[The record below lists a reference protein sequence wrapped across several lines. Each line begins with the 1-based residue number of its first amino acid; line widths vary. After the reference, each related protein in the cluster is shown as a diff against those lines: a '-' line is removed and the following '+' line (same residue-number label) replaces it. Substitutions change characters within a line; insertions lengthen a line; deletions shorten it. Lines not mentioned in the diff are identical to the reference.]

1 VGAVLNAKEIIG
13 AAGAEFSGNTNM
25 VFRGISTDS
34 RSIAEGNLFVALTGE
49 KFDGHDFLA
58 DVLEKG
64 AAGIVIRK
72 DRQDKIPG
80 RQGINVFKVDDT
92 LKALG
97 DLAGFW
103 RSRFSAPVIAITGSS
118 GKTTTKEMAAG
129 IISQARPVL
138 KTEGN
143 FNNLIGLPLT
153 IFRMGEEHEAAILEM
168 GTSFPGEIARLTEIA
183 RPDVGLI
190 TNIGEAHL
198 QGLKSLDAI
207 RKEKTDLFRVMNDR
221 GIAIINADDPSI
233 MMETRWRGSQIT
245 FGIKNNALIRAER
258 IRKERE
264 QGVCFVLKIGDTS
277 REIAMQVLGEHHI
290 YNALAAAACAWSLG
304 ISREL
309 ICQGLMSFKPVGGRM
324 EIIKLANGAFLLDDA
339 YNANPISVRGA
350 LAALKDLKGESRSV
364 VILGDMLELGDDSE
378 RLHETVGNIIAET
391 GVDRVI
397 LKGDFSGAVKRGAV
411 RGGMEASRIS
421 IDGDPERVAAEV
433 CSAVGNGDWVLV
445 KGSRGMRMEET
456 IKAIIR
462 LAGTGPAGEVY
473 GKGESA

>member
-1 VGAVLNAKEIIG
+1 MGPALTAEEIIQ
-13 AAGAEFSGNTNM
+13 ATRAEYSGDTDLYI
-25 VFRGISTDS
+25 RGISTDS
-34 RSIAEGNLFVALTGE
+34 RSIAAGNLFVALAGE
-49 KFDGHDFLA
+49 KFDAHDFLA
-58 DVLEKG
+58 EVLEKG
-64 AAGIVIRK
+64 AAGIVVRRDRK
-72 DRQDKIPG
+72 DKVPVRPG
-80 RQGINVFKVDDT
+80 ANVFRVDDT

-97 DLAGFW
+97 DIANFW
-103 RSRFSAPVIAITGSS
+103 RSRFTMPVIAITGSS
-118 GKTTTKEMAAG
+118 GKTTTKEMAAA

-153 IFRMGEEHEAAILEM
+153 IFRMSEEHEAAILEM

-198 QGLKSLDAI
+198 EGLKSVDAI

-221 GIAIINADDPSI
+221 GIAIVNADDPSI
-233 MMETRWRGSQIT
+233 TTEMRWRGSQIT

-264 QGVCFVLKIGDTS
+264 QGVCFILKIGDTS

-309 ICQGLMSFKPVGGRM
+309 ICQGLMSFQPVSGRM
-324 EIIKLANGAFLLDDA
+324 EVIRLANGAFLLNDA

-378 RLHETVGNIIAET
+378 RLHENMGIIIAET

-411 RGGMEASRIS
+411 KGGMEASRIS
-421 IDGDPERVAAEV
+421 IDGNPESVAAEV
-433 CSAVGNGDWVLV
+433 YSTTGNGDWVLV

-456 IKAIIR
+456 IKAIVR
-462 LAGTGPAGEVY
+462 LAGTETGGDSHS
-473 GKGESA
+473 KGERA

>member
-1 VGAVLNAKEIIG
+1 
-13 AAGAEFSGNTNM
+13 
-25 VFRGISTDS
+25 
-34 RSIAEGNLFVALTGE
+34 
-49 KFDGHDFLA
+49 
-58 DVLEKG
+58 
-64 AAGIVIRK
+64 
-72 DRQDKIPG
+72 
-80 RQGINVFKVDDT
+80 
-92 LKALG
+92 
-97 DLAGFW
+97 
-103 RSRFSAPVIAITGSS
+103 
-118 GKTTTKEMAAG
+118 MAAR

-153 IFRMGEEHEAAILEM
+153 LFRMGEEHEAAILEM

-198 QGLKSLDAI
+198 QGLRSLDAI

-221 GIAIINADDPSI
+221 GIAIVNADDPSI
-233 MMETRWRGSQIT
+233 MMDMRWRGSQIT

-309 ICQGLMSFKPVGGRM
+309 ICQGLMSFKPVSGRM
-324 EIIKLANGAFLLDDA
+324 EIIKLANGAFLLNDA

-350 LAALKDLKGESRSV
+350 LAALKDLKGESRSL
-364 VILGDMLELGDDSE
+364 VILGDMLELGDESE
-378 RLHETVGNIIAET
+378 RLHESMGSIIAET

-397 LKGDFSGAVKRGAV
+397 LKGDFSGAVQRGALKA
-411 RGGMEASRIS
+411 GMEPSRIS
-421 IDGDPERVAAEV
+421 IDGNPESVAAEV
-433 CSAVGNGDWVLV
+433 FSATGDGDWVLV
-445 KGSRGMRMEET
+445 KGSRGMKMEET

-462 LAGTGPAGEVY
+462 LAGTEPARD
-473 GKGESA
+473 SLQ

>member
-1 VGAVLNAKEIIG
+1 VGPALNVEEIIR
-13 AAGAEFSGNTNM
+13 AAGAEFFGDTNII
-25 VFRGISTDS
+25 FRGISTDS

-49 KFDGHDFLA
+49 KFDGHDFLD
-58 DVLEKG
+58 DVLKKG
-64 AAGIVIRK
+64 AAGIVVGK
-72 DRQDKIPG
+72 DRQDKLPG
-80 RQGINVFKVDDT
+80 RPGINVFRVDDT

-97 DLAGFW
+97 DIANFW
-103 RSRFSAPVIAITGSS
+103 RNRFTAPVIAITGSS
-118 GKTTTKEMAAG
+118 GKTTTKEMAAAV
-129 IISQARPVL
+129 ISQARPVL

-153 IFRMGEEHEAAILEM
+153 IFRMSEEHEAAILEM

-221 GIAIINADDPSI
+221 GIAIVNADDPSI

-277 REIAMQVLGEHHI
+277 REIAMRVLGEHHI

-324 EIIKLANGAFLLDDA
+324 EIIKLANGAFLLNDS
-339 YNANPISVRGA
+339 YNANPMSVRGA

-364 VILGDMLELGDDSE
+364 VVLGDMLELGDESE
-378 RLHETVGNIIAET
+378 RLHETVGNLIAET

-397 LKGDFSGAVKRGAV
+397 LKGDYSGAVKRGAV
-411 RGGMEASRIS
+411 KGGMEPSRIS
-421 IDGDPERVAAEV
+421 IDGNPESVADEV
-433 CSAVGNGDWVLV
+433 CSATGNGDWVLV

-462 LAGTGPAGEVY
+462 LAGTDPGRDSY
-473 GKGESA
+473 SKGESV

>member
-1 VGAVLNAKEIIG
+1 VGPVLSAEEIIR
-13 AAGAEFSGNTNM
+13 AARAEFSGDTKIA
-25 VFRGISTDS
+25 FRGISTDS
-34 RSIAEGNLFVALTGE
+34 RSIGEGNLFVALTGE

-58 DVLEKG
+58 DVLKKG
-64 AAGIVIRK
+64 AAGIVVRK
-72 DRQDKIPG
+72 DRQGKVPDVPG
-80 RQGINVFKVDDT
+80 MNVFRVEDT
-92 LKALG
+92 LRALG
-97 DLAGFW
+97 DIANFW
-103 RSRFSAPVIAITGSS
+103 RGRFTAPVIAITGSS
-118 GKTTTKEMAAG
+118 GKTTTKEMAAA

-153 IFRMGEEHEAAILEM
+153 IFRMSEEHKAAILEM
-168 GTSFPGEIARLTEIA
+168 GTNTPGEIARLTEIA
-183 RPDVGLI
+183 QPDVGLI

-198 QGLKSLDAI
+198 EGLKSLDAI

-245 FGIKNNALIRAER
+245 FGIKNNALIRAEQ

-264 QGVCFVLKIGDTS
+264 QGVCFVLKIGDTA

-309 ICQGLMSFKPVGGRM
+309 ICQGLMSFKPVSGRM
-324 EIIKLANGAFLLDDA
+324 EIIKLANGAFLLNDT

-364 VILGDMLELGDDSE
+364 VVLGDMLELGDESE

-411 RGGMEASRIS
+411 KGGMEPSRIS
-421 IDGDPERVAAEV
+421 IDVNPESVATEV
-433 CSAVGNGDWVLV
+433 CGATGNGDWVLV

-456 IKAIIR
+456 IRAIIR
-462 LAGTGPAGEVY
+462 LTGTDPGRD
-473 GKGESA
+473 SLQ